1 MIAQYI
7 ICPRPPPP
15 PPAAPPAPPP
25 RDVCMFQRRFFDH
38 IARPLVIIEH
48 ISCPRPRGSEGCDH
62 LTLYST
68 LLYYTILFSV
78 VLYGIVVLYCA
89 VSYYIL
95 TCRSVEDAPP
105 ASTRAKSVKNI
116 ILYYIILYYI
126 MLCYITL
133 CQIILYPMLHLPLR
147 GGRTAGVDQGQ
158 ERKIYYII

>member
-105 ASTRAKSVKNI
+105 ASTRAAR
-116 ILYYIILYYI
+116 LGY
-126 MLCYITL
+126 C
-133 CQIILYPMLHLPLR
+133 R
-147 GGRTAGVDQGQ
+147 RTPVAVPGC
-158 ERKIYYII
+158 RKIIYRHTYNINISMCINECNDILR